1 MDKVKIMIKRLKK
14 ELQINIEDKEGQ
26 LFLGEKNKEM
36 RLIML
41 RPNEI
46 MEFCEFAGTNAED
59 ILIWVGKSLGKIF
72 MEKFFYNKEWSS
84 EAMVTKKEVILGT
97 LEVLMLMG
105 YGVLTGMFKK
115 DHIIISVYNSL
126 ATQEKGNIMAKNL
139 CLLYNGIFS
148 GVFDELGIDVDG
160 EEVECILTGGDKCS
174 FKFDLLVDEIEDS
187 LVDDDMSDLVV
198 SGFLA
203 SL

>member
-1 MDKVKIMIKRLKK
+1 MIKRLKK

-26 LFLGEKNKEM
+26 LFLGDKNKDL
-36 RLIML
+36 RLVML

-72 MEKFFYNKEWSS
+72 MEKFFSNKDWSN
-84 EAMVTKKEVILGT
+84 EIIATKKEVILGT
-97 LEVLMLMG
+97 LEVMMLMG
-105 YGVLTGMFKK
+105 YGMLTGIFKK
-115 DHIIISVYNSL
+115 DHIIINVYESL

-139 CLLYNGIFS
+139 CLLYLGIFNS
-148 GVFDELGIDVDG
+148 FFDVLGIDVDG
-160 EEVECILTGGDKCS
+160 EEVECVLTGGDKCS
-174 FKFDLLVDEIEDS
+174 YKFDLLIDKIDDS
-187 LVDDDMSDLVV
+187 LVDDDMSDLAV
-198 SGFLA
+198 SDFLA